1 VRDFVSTDGGPQYVG
16 PADALLR
23 YELVERRAAGG
34 EGEVWLARE
43 HHGAE
48 SFRYAVK
55 MIRIDDDSVAERQLE
70 DLRLQAALATQV
82 EHPALVKVKEVFTGP
97 PPHAA
102 GEDAGAGRRLYFVM
116 KWIEGRNLQEALE
129 RGDVRGLDVLAPLER
144 VAEAVDHLHSGQDTD
159 GAAVI
164 HRDIKP
170 ANVLLATD
178 GRVYLV
184 DFGLVRLRS
193 TDRTSRIFGTAPF
206 MAPESLARGEYT
218 PATDRYTLGATVYY
232 AVTGEAPVPGDVD
245 GMAQRLTA
253 ALGPGHDR
261 EIRGVLAMLATRPD
275 ARPPSAAGWVRALRT
290 APPQTTTGPGLA
302 APGSRDHPPTTGPGL
317 AGPPPTTGP
326 GYAAPP
332 PTSGPGYAAPP
343 STGPRFTAAPS
354 SGGPAGFP
362 GYPMP
367 PGSFGGAPASPRP
380 VGYPMPP
387 STGGHLGAAAPKSRS
402 GRVLLVIGGVLLLAV
417 AGCCFLVDKLGSAV
431 DQPGGTGADGRP
443 RTTRSFDKSTP
454 PPPVTQLRSAL
465 VSVGDIAAVMKV
477 APGSVGTRSDS
488 SWLQGGL
495 SKLELCAGGAVPG
508 DAVAGAETNTF
519 KVSNAQGYPYV
530 SSAVAGFYS
539 DEAKVFF
546 GALRTTAG
554 RCGWSE
560 MQTAKL
566 GEESLGIFSDNGDN
580 SKVAIVFVRSGQVV
594 VEVAV
599 TGAYFLG
606 DTRGSYQSDAIELA
620 TAMSKRLPKGGQ

>member
-1 VRDFVSTDGGPQYVG
+1 MSTDAGPCYVG
-16 PADALLR
+16 PADALQR

-55 MIRIDDDSVAERQLE
+55 MIRIDDDSVAERQFE

-82 EHPALVKVKEVFTGP
+82 EHPALVKVKEVFIGA

-102 GEDAGAGRRLYFVM
+102 GEDAPSGRRLYFVM

-129 RGDVRGLDVLAPLER
+129 RGEVRGLDVLAPLER
-144 VAEAVDHLHSGQDTD
+144 VAEAVDHLHSGRDTD

-245 GMAQRLTA
+245 GMAQRLAA
-253 ALGPGHDR
+253 ALGPGNDR
-261 EIRGVLAMLATRPD
+261 EVRGILAMLSTRPD
-275 ARPPSAAGWVRALRT
+275 ARPASAAGWIRALRAAPLQTT
-290 APPQTTTGPGLA
+290 AGPGLAALPPTTGPNLSTPHTTGPSLSAPSTTGPGLS
-302 APGSRDHPPTTGPGL
+302 APHTTGPWRSV
-317 AGPPPTTGP
+317 PPITGP
-326 GYAAPP
+326 GP
-332 PTSGPGYAAPP
+332 SGP
-343 STGPRFTAAPS
+343 
-354 SGGPAGFP
+354 P
-362 GYPMP
+362 GYPLP
-367 PGSFGGAPASPRP
+367 PGSFSGAPASPRP

-387 STGGHLGAAAPKSRS
+387 STGGQPGAAPAKSS
-402 GRVLLVIGGVLLLAV
+402 TGKVLLVVGGVVLLAV
-417 AGCCFLVDKLGSAV
+417 AGCCFFVNKLGSAV
-431 DQPGGTGADGRP
+431 DGLGGGPGADGRP
-443 RTTRSFDKSTP
+443 GATRSFDKSRP
-454 PPPVTQLRSAL
+454 PPPVTELRSAL
-465 VSVGDIAAVMKV
+465 VSVGDIATVMRV
-477 APGSVGTRSDS
+477 APDSVDTRSDS

-495 SKLELCAGGAVPG
+495 SKLKLCADGAVAG
-508 DAVAGAETNTF
+508 DAIAGAETNTF
-519 KVSNAQGYPYV
+519 KASSAQGYPYV

-539 DEAKVFF
+539 DEAKAFF

-566 GEESLGIFSDNGDN
+566 GEESLGVFTDGGDS
-580 SKVAIVFVRSGQVV
+580 SKLAIVFVRSGQVV
-594 VEVAV
+594 IEVAV

-606 DTRGSYQSDAIELA
+606 DTRGSYQSDAIQLA
-620 TAMSKRLPKGGQ
+620 TAMAKRLPKAGP